1 MSVAWPQQRCQQ
13 PAAAIVP
20 PRARCGT
27 AAAAKQYRPHRHS
40 LFGAGEKLPSPG
52 TNSSCFVSNDA
63 EPSPTQYATTPMR
76 FYCLRVSNP
85 LKSIVIVGSAATQ
98 TRVGGGEIV
107 QLPCTGHPTHSTPAD
122 YGTGTDACSLILSR
136 IDYCNAALHGAPSYS
151 IKKLQRVQNNAARI
165 VLEAPRRSHASPL
178 LRTLH

>member
-1 MSVAWPQQRCQQ
+1 VRSANQRPRTCRVLRRPQVDYESPCCVETAVTMSVAWPQQRCQQ

-85 LKSIVIVGSAATQ
+85 LKSIVIVGSAATAIY
-98 TRVGGGEIV
+98 TR
-107 QLPCTGHPTHSTPAD
+107 
-122 YGTGTDACSLILSR
+122 
-136 IDYCNAALHGAPSYS
+136 
-151 IKKLQRVQNNAARI
+151 
-165 VLEAPRRSHASPL
+165 
-178 LRTLH
+178 